1 MACRDKGYRTGTQ
14 CRSRTRCFIR
24 RPECIRCW
32 AITAGL
38 SGNKLRRS
46 CRGCQLRV
54 GSIGGH
60 GLAEEMALS
69 FMAALHSY
77 LPHLIFGL
85 DAFRDHNFV
94 QAGAE
99 GGDGSDDRLCVM
111 LFTEAANERLVDL
124 DLLEGELAQVIEGGI
139 ASAEIVERDTDAEI
153 LKLLHCS

>member
-60 GLAEEMALS
+60 GLAEEMALC
-69 FMAALHSY
+69 F
-77 LPHLIFGL
+77 
-85 DAFRDHNFV
+85 
-94 QAGAE
+94 
-99 GGDGSDDRLCVM
+99 M